1 MTLQAQAVQDLAF
14 PIVRNSPSARADQ
27 DFTFI
32 VAQRLVPAIVFTSVD
47 QDFKFAVV
55 QRIAGLRQI
64 IGTWMDPS
72 GNPIANGVLKMRMS
86 RDGTYLPLR
95 RTVAAGRTINVP
107 LDSDGNIVANTYVW
121 PNGSLQPAG
130 SIYCCQVLTASG
142 QPCWS
147 QDISIPAGV
156 GAYSFND

>member
-1 MTLQAQAVQDLAF
+1 MTLQAQADQDLAF
-14 PIVRNSPSARADQ
+14 PIVRNSPNAQADQ

-47 QDFKFAVV
+47 QDLKFAVV

-64 IGTWMDPS
+64 IGTFLDPG
-72 GNPIANGVLKMRMS
+72 GNPIANGVLKMKLNA
-86 RDGTYLPLR
+86 DGTYLPLKR
-95 RTVAAGRTINVP
+95 SVAAGRTATIP

-130 SIYCCQVLTASG
+130 SVYRCQVFTALG
-142 QPCWS
+142 LMCWS
-147 QDISIPAGV
+147 QDVSIPAGV
-156 GAYSFND
+156 GAYSFNG